1 MNIPEDQTRRLMYIV
16 ENPLAQSSFVG
27 VLSKEQNKF
36 CTPVEVIS
44 IGDNIEEGGYAIH
57 SRFHKAVNFIK
68 YPGVK
73 NDKTF
78 RGSGIFSDRL
88 LSLVNEEIG
97 AGPGNIV
104 MQGLDFHT
112 IHSLFI
118 TKHALRLNNCSIP
131 LDKSKQYDSMIHFT
145 GIKIEQFEKRLDLF
159 ETLLL
164 RLAPPKSLAFLLD
177 EGRKQYFHPGFE
189 RAVAEKIQ
197 TGIHEIFY
205 GDLFNGVQAV
215 KGVGFGLT
223 PGGDDFVTGLLLGL
237 FVIQNVYGK
246 DFSEIREQ
254 VYRLAVGKNLI
265 SNTFLYWAKE
275 GLLFERWKSIIFA
288 LLDNEKDG
296 MYDAT
301 RRLLSVGETSGADT
315 AVGFLLTLKN
325 GGQF

>member
-1 MNIPEDQTRRLMYIV
+1 ML
-16 ENPLAQSSFVG
+16 QSRFVG
-27 VLSKEQNKF
+27 TLPKKQHPF
-36 CTPVEVIS
+36 CPPFKLIS
-44 IGDNIEEGGYAIH
+44 LGDKIAEGGYAIH
-57 SRFHKAVNFIK
+57 SRFHKAINFIRQH
-68 YPGVK
+68 GVES
-73 NDKTF
+73 DKTC
-78 RGSGIFSDRL
+78 RGSGISSDRL
-88 LSLVNEEIG
+88 VSLVNEEIG

-104 MQGLDFHT
+104 VQGLDFHT

-118 TKHALRLNNCSIP
+118 TKRALRLNNCSIP
-131 LDKSKQYDSMIHFT
+131 LDKSKQYDSTIHFT
-145 GIKIEQFEKRLDLF
+145 RIKIEQFEKRLELF

-164 RLAPPKSLAFLLD
+164 CLAPPKSLAFLLD

-189 RAVAEKIQ
+189 QAIVEKIQ

-205 GDLFNGVQAV
+205 SNLFNGVQAV

-237 FVIQNVYGK
+237 FIIQQVYGR

-254 VYRLAVGKNLI
+254 VYRVAVGKNLI

-275 GLLFERWKSIIFA
+275 GLMFERWKSIIFA
-288 LLDNEKDG
+288 LLDNKEDVVSE
-296 MYDAT
+296 AL

-325 GGQF
+325 KEITTKAQRAQRRK